1 MYLGLQ
7 TIMMKSY
14 LTALLGAALSSTA
27 FSAGAAPSA
36 KVYSPY
42 KGVLCDRKAGF
53 CADEQGISMGLT
65 KEYLGAEA
73 EKKMLEMTRG
83 SNFDAS
89 FYTMSDGTTCKSKER
104 ICTTGKWTDK
114 VHTKATMALFGKLPA
129 TAKPSKAISFPSAG
143 VMCDKASGFCAD
155 SQGIS
160 MGLTREYLGAS
171 AEAKMLKL
179 VNEGMTTTAYVT
191 SNGVDC
197 DHARKVCMAERRGT
211 EVERRYTKQLFGG

>member
-1 MYLGLQ
+1 
-7 TIMMKSY
+7 MKAISV
-14 LTALLGAALSSTA
+14 LLAAALLAPVMVSHAV
-27 FSAGAAPSA
+27 SAGN
-36 KVYSPY
+36 VYSPY
-42 KGVLCDRKAGF
+42 KGVLCDKRAGF

-73 EKKMLEMTRG
+73 ETKMIEMTRG

-104 ICTTGKWTDK
+104 ICTTGKFNDTI
-114 VHTKATMALFGKLPA
+114 HTKATIALFGKLPA
-129 TAKPSKAISFPSAG
+129 TAKPSKAITFPNAG
-143 VMCDKASGFCAD
+143 VICDKASGFCAD

-160 MGLTREYLGAS
+160 MGLTREYLGAA
-171 AEAKMLKL
+171 AEAKMVKL

-197 DHARKVCMAERRGT
+197 DHTRKVCMAERRGT

>member
-1 MYLGLQ
+1 
-7 TIMMKSY
+7 MMKSY
-14 LTALLGAALSSTA
+14 LTALLGAALLSTG
-27 FSAGAAPSA
+27 FTAGAAPSA
-36 KVYSPY
+36 NVYSPY
-42 KGVLCDRKAGF
+42 KGVLCDKKSGF

-65 KEYLGAEA
+65 KEYLGAAA
-73 EKKMLEMTRG
+73 EKKMTEMGRDSSFDG
-83 SNFDAS
+83 SY
-89 FYTMSDGTTCKSKER
+89 YTMSDGTTCKSKER
-104 ICTTGKWTDK
+104 ICTTGKWTDT
-114 VHTKATMALFGKLPA
+114 VHTKATLALFGKLPA

-143 VMCDKASGFCAD
+143 VICDKASGFCAD

-160 MGLTREYLGAS
+160 MGLTREYLGAA

-197 DHARKVCMAERRGT
+197 DHTRKVCMSERRGT

>member
-1 MYLGLQ
+1 
-7 TIMMKSY
+7 
-14 LTALLGAALSSTA
+14 
-27 FSAGAAPSA
+27 
-36 KVYSPY
+36 
-42 KGVLCDRKAGF
+42 
-53 CADEQGISMGLT
+53 
-65 KEYLGAEA
+65 
-73 EKKMLEMTRG
+73 
-83 SNFDAS
+83 
-89 FYTMSDGTTCKSKER
+89 MSDGTTCKSKER

-114 VHTKATMALFGKLPA
+114 VHTKATLALFGKLPA

-143 VMCDKASGFCAD
+143 VICDKASGFCAD

-160 MGLTREYLGAS
+160 MGLTREYLGAA

-197 DHARKVCMAERRGT
+197 DHTRKVCMAERRGT